1 MGVLRRRKVAGRRP
15 EPGRP
20 TAQPGMSDEPRRP
33 PPLARVLGVVGIA
46 AVGVAMMW
54 LTSDPAFS
62 VDPSAVRLQGLRY
75 TTPAAV
81 RERMNLVGDVH
92 PATLV
97 ISTRSMEAALEQLP
111 TVSSARV
118 RATLPD
124 QLTVT
129 LTEREPMI
137 AWRVGLD
144 GQDKGAGWLMDVD
157 GVAFA
162 PISLASDE
170 ELGDGSTGS
179 ALPAVDDLRTEAPLA
194 LGDQLDLTDL
204 DAVRTLGNVT
214 PDLVDSSAAALFLS
228 LDDED
233 GWVLTS
239 PGHWRAT
246 FGHYSPTLASPSRIP
261 YQVQCLRALLAKA
274 ERTVDVVTLAV
285 SAGPCGTYVEGTPEP
300 IPHTRRTPRPG
311 ATHRPSKTPKP

>member
-1 MGVLRRRKVAGRRP
+1 MP
-15 EPGRP
+15 P
-20 TAQPGMSDEPRRP
+20 DEPRRP
-33 PPLARVLGVVGIA
+33 PPLARVLGAVGIA

-97 ISTRSMEAALEQLP
+97 ISTRSMETALEQLP
-111 TVSSARV
+111 TVASARV

-129 LTEREPMI
+129 LTEREPML
-137 AWRVGLD
+137 AWRI
-144 GQDKGAGWLMDVD
+144 GQDGADGWLMDVD
-157 GVAFA
+157 GTAFA
-162 PISLASDE
+162 PVSSATSD

-194 LGDQLDLTDL
+194 LGGQLDLTDL

-228 LDDED
+228 LDDMD

-246 FGHYSPTLASPSRIP
+246 FGHYSPTLAPPSRIP
-261 YQVQCLRALLAKA
+261 YQVQCLRALLAKQ

-285 SAGPCGTYVEGTPEP
+285 SDSRCGTYVEGTPEP
-300 IPHTRRTPRPG
+300 IPRPKRTPRPG
-311 ATHRPSKTPKP
+311 ATHRPSRTPKQ